1 MSSYHVVFTGTVIY
15 ETMYYREIDEE
26 EECMVKRNEFK
37 KRSRYLAMLTA
48 LSLAFSNIGS
58 CVNMVYAAEAESQE
72 NGSEE
77 EQEAGGEEE
86 NGGSGEA
93 DAGEDSGND
102 PEEGGSE
109 EENGD
114 GNDSEGENG
123 GEENSG
129 EENSGNENSGEKG
142 ESSDQGENQGE
153 SEKGE
158 NAGEDSS
165 ENSSGENESGENKS
179 EENKDENGFGNEGS
193 GQSGTEEAN
202 SPEGGKSTVKENPEA
217 KKGTYKLTYS
227 VDPDEG
233 AKVEGPSSVTAGKNA
248 VFTVEAQEGYV
259 IKNVSCESAEI
270 SAVEDIDTASA
281 SNAQKKNAGKNDG
294 EKFQTYQI
302 ENVETDA
309 EIIVEMDNE
318 DLSVYE
324 AEDSTEINGVTV
336 TAKWNTRESGISADA
351 KLHVEEVTEQSKDK
365 VVEDIEA
372 GKVAQLDPQENQ
384 IQDVVVYDITL
395 ADADTVYSA
404 WADGTVLVTFTGTEI
419 EEKIAQAD
427 KVSVLHVDDT
437 EDKLTQV
444 AAEDVAGETGSEVS
458 FEAEHFSEYA
468 VAFTKK
474 VVKVADAVVSPDM
487 NSADIQNVINDV
499 KNSVIV
505 FSKGE
510 YKDMALT
517 IPEGRDITIVP
528 EEEVKFT
535 YTAAKNAF
543 EVKKGSSLT
552 IGNGAEATLEIDGAS
567 NGIYAY
573 NIDGDAN
580 ITITG
585 NTRFYVH
592 DNVMVD
598 GPLTGNGISLNGK
611 GDYYLIAEK
620 GSSVELVRNKAG
632 IYTYGAEPGTQSSPI
647 GVLKATFTEC
657 TLLDLSD
664 NTASGIHQ
672 GDGQYMNAEIIVD
685 GCQEVKMNKNGID
698 AVCVNAG
705 ANLSLIRI
713 KDCPS
718 VEMNENGSWGTNG
731 GDIEILNSLVDIS
744 RNSDNPWAR
753 VSYTSSNLY
762 AESLKVEK
770 STVTANNCGANCGI
784 WVESSAN
791 IENSTI
797 YANDN
802 GLKCYGNYNRS
813 DKPYYCGDYP
823 WNTGNGIALCGSETR
838 IVGSVI
844 YAQGN
849 GGSGIAFASTEDKGN
864 VQVISSELYA
874 DKNGVSENI
883 GASGER
889 VNNVNVNKHDAIHFS
904 GIAVIRGT
912 VEVSDSIISATEN
925 AKYGISYHDLYNAE
939 LTLDGKTVAKVQ
951 TNSDILKGE
960 VRTADYTSGKQDT
973 VVINGSLQ
981 GDRDNMTGEY
991 TLNDLK
997 AENEIYA
1004 APVNIYGTKLTRFN
1018 LHGSKNLEVGDFM
1031 TQEFTYLDPN
1041 VNETVGYSFRYNTA
1055 AEDLNGTGGNAY
1067 VWAPVSVLHYDA
1079 TEGKI
1084 NAFGTAV
1091 QGNMALVNTRGD
1103 GSAVGNTG
1111 NPEETSDRYAAD
1123 YTIFGNS
1130 MNLTE
1135 GELPVAVRDGYK
1147 FAGWYVADNE
1157 GAAVDYA
1164 RSGNW
1169 AELNKLLNI
1178 RFTADSKVSEDI
1190 NDVSKGQEE
1199 KTIYA
1204 KWVLPS
1210 QYNIVINY
1218 INERTGASITAS
1230 YNSDYMEEGSSYDV
1244 NALLNKA
1251 IDGYTWIRYEG
1262 GQPAGSLNGD
1272 LVFNVYYNSNSTSNR
1287 GGGSGGGSSSGGHGS
1302 IVTSNGGPGVTIQEE
1317 TVPLAELPTE
1327 ALPQEPVSIPEDE
1340 VPLAA
1345 LPKTGQSAGK
1355 EIVLFVSAL
1364 VLGAAGF
1371 FGKKT
1376 KED

>member
-15 ETMYYREIDEE
+15 ETMYYREIDDEE

-86 NGGSGEA
+86 NGGSGEE

-165 ENSSGENESGENKS
+165 ENSSGENKSEENKS
-179 EENKDENGFGNEGS
+179 EENKDENGSGNEGS

-202 SPEGGKSTVKENPEA
+202 SPEGGKSTVKENSEA

-302 ENVETDA
+302 ENVEADA

-474 VVKVADAVVSPDM
+474 VVKAADAVVSPDM
-487 NSADIQNVINDV
+487 TQDQINDAV
-499 KNSVIV
+499 KAAAASENKVLEVQAGDYSNGENNHKKVIIDASGMTVLLKGGDYIRAQIITREDAEVVLEGDVTFEGQAKETHNTAAALIVESGKTTFNTNGNTIIIKDYNNGLRVGHVGYDSSDAEFNLIGGGTFDVEESV
-505 FSKGE
+505 
-510 YKDMALT
+510 
-517 IPEGRDITIVP
+517 TIVP
-528 EEEVKFT
+528 NSYSGGGYDDGQAVTKGQGCGFTGSGVVLVRGAKGQRRLEVHDAELKSNKNQQHGIYRHNIDTSKEYFNEHMDPVVFDNATVNLEANTSDGYKDESYSADGNILEVVNGSVLSISNNGYNGYNYGKPSEIGKDTAPGRKYRFADSEIHMDGNHNTNAGFASSKTVIDKTTFT
-535 YTAAKNAF
+535 ANDSEDSCGIMQMGGLEMTNGSVIEANNNPYGGVWIEYESEISDSKVIANNNGVLCSSSKYMSGIYLAKGNLSITNSVLELKDNPSAITIASPTKNA
-543 EVKKGSSLT
+543 VKQYENNVIAVQSGEYD
-552 IGNGAEATLEIDGAS
+552 IAAE
-567 NGIYAY
+567 
-573 NIDGDAN
+573 
-580 ITITG
+580 TG
-585 NTRFYVH
+585 NQFADKTR
-592 DNVMVD
+592 
-598 GPLTGNGISLNGK
+598 
-611 GDYYLIAEK
+611 
-620 GSSVELVRNKAG
+620 
-632 IYTYGAEPGTQSSPI
+632 
-647 GVLKATFTEC
+647 
-657 TLLDLSD
+657 
-664 NTASGIHQ
+664 
-672 GDGQYMNAEIIVD
+672 
-685 GCQEVKMNKNGID
+685 
-698 AVCVNAG
+698 
-705 ANLSLIRI
+705 
-713 KDCPS
+713 
-718 VEMNENGSWGTNG
+718 
-731 GDIEILNSLVDIS
+731 
-744 RNSDNPWAR
+744 NP
-753 VSYTSSNLY
+753 
-762 AESLKVEK
+762 
-770 STVTANNCGANCGI
+770 
-784 WVESSAN
+784 
-791 IENSTI
+791 
-797 YANDN
+797 
-802 GLKCYGNYNRS
+802 RS
-813 DKPYYCGDYP
+813 DKYFGRDYVLGGSFQATTANMRYGDNLKGMP
-823 WNTGNGIALCGSETR
+823 FAELNPMIGSEEL
-838 IVGSVI
+838 
-844 YAQGN
+844 
-849 GGSGIAFASTEDKGN
+849 GSG
-864 VQVISSELYA
+864 
-874 DKNGVSENI
+874 EN
-883 GASGER
+883 
-889 VNNVNVNKHDAIHFS
+889 
-904 GIAVIRGT
+904 
-912 VEVSDSIISATEN
+912 
-925 AKYGISYHDLYNAE
+925 
-939 LTLDGKTVAKVQ
+939 
-951 TNSDILKGE
+951 
-960 VRTADYTSGKQDT
+960 
-973 VVINGSLQ
+973 
-981 GDRDNMTGEY
+981 
-991 TLNDLK
+991 
-997 AENEIYA
+997 YA
-1004 APVNIYGTKLTRFN
+1004 APINTSHTALTRFD
-1018 LHGSKNLEVGDFM
+1018 LHQSANKEAASDVNDFV
-1031 TQEFTYLDPN
+1031 YYDPN
-1041 VNETVGYSFRYNTA
+1041 TGDKYAYSFRYNTA

-1091 QGNMALVNTRGD
+1091 QGNMALVNARGD

-1147 FAGWYVADNE
+1147 FAGWYVADDE

-1340 VPLAA
+1340 VPLTA
-1345 LPKTGQSAGK
+1345 LPKTGQNAGK

-1364 VLGAAGF
+1364 VLGAVGF

>member
-1 MSSYHVVFTGTVIY
+1 
-15 ETMYYREIDEE
+15 
-26 EECMVKRNEFK
+26 MVKRNEFK

-77 EQEAGGEEE
+77 GQEAGGEEE

-102 PEEGGSE
+102 PEEGGSG
-109 EENGD
+109 EENED
-114 GNDSEGENG
+114 GNGSEGENG
-123 GEENSG
+123 GKENSGEEHSG

-142 ESSDQGENQGE
+142 ENSEKGENQGE

-165 ENSSGENESGENKS
+165 ENSSGENKS
-179 EENKDENGFGNEGS
+179 EENKDENGSGNEGS

-202 SPEGGKSTVKENPEA
+202 SSEGSKSTVKENSEA
-217 KKGTYKLTYS
+217 KKGTYKLTYF

-233 AKVEGPSSVTAGKNA
+233 AKVEGPSSIAAGKSA

-302 ENVETDA
+302 ENIEADA

-365 VVEDIEA
+365 VVEGIED

-395 ADADTVYSA
+395 AGADTVYSA
-404 WADGTVLVTFTGTEI
+404 WADGTVLVTFTGAEI

-437 EDKLTQV
+437 ENKLIQV

-474 VVKVADAVVSPDM
+474 VVKAAAASENKVLEVQAGDYSIDSNSHKKIIINNSGMTVRLQAGDYTRAQIITRKDAEVVLEGDVTFEGQAKETHNTAAAVFVESGKTTFNTNGNTITIKDYNNGLRVGHVGYDSSDAEFNLIGGGTFDVEESVIIVPDSYSGGGYDDDQAVTKGQGCGFTGSGVVLVRGANGQRRLEVHDAELKSNKNQQHGIYRHNIDTSKEYFNEHM
-487 NSADIQNVINDV
+487 DPVIFDNATVDLEANTSDGYKDESYSADGNILEVVNGSVLSISNNGYNGYNYGKPGEIGKDTAPGRKYRFVDSEIHMDGNHNTNAGFASSKTVIDKTTFTANDSEDSCGIMQMGGLEMTNGSVIEANNNPYGGVWIEYESEISDSKVIANNNGGLRYSSKYMSGIYQAKGNLSITNSVLELKDNPSAITIASPTKNAVKQYGNNVIAV
-499 KNSVIV
+499 QS
-505 FSKGE
+505 GE
-510 YKDMALT
+510 YD
-517 IPEGRDITIVP
+517 
-528 EEEVKFT
+528 
-535 YTAAKNAF
+535 TAA
-543 EVKKGSSLT
+543 E
-552 IGNGAEATLEIDGAS
+552 
-567 NGIYAY
+567 
-573 NIDGDAN
+573 
-580 ITITG
+580 TG
-585 NTRFYVH
+585 NQFA
-592 DNVMVD
+592 D
-598 GPLTGNGISLNGK
+598 K
-611 GDYYLIAEK
+611 K
-620 GSSVELVRNKAG
+620 RN
-632 IYTYGAEPGTQSSPI
+632 P
-647 GVLKATFTEC
+647 
-657 TLLDLSD
+657 
-664 NTASGIHQ
+664 
-672 GDGQYMNAEIIVD
+672 
-685 GCQEVKMNKNGID
+685 
-698 AVCVNAG
+698 
-705 ANLSLIRI
+705 
-713 KDCPS
+713 
-718 VEMNENGSWGTNG
+718 
-731 GDIEILNSLVDIS
+731 
-744 RNSDNPWAR
+744 
-753 VSYTSSNLY
+753 
-762 AESLKVEK
+762 
-770 STVTANNCGANCGI
+770 
-784 WVESSAN
+784 
-791 IENSTI
+791 
-797 YANDN
+797 
-802 GLKCYGNYNRS
+802 RS
-813 DKPYYCGDYP
+813 DKYFGRDYVLGGSFQATTANMRYGDNLKGMP
-823 WNTGNGIALCGSETR
+823 FDKLNPMIGSEEL
-838 IVGSVI
+838 
-844 YAQGN
+844 
-849 GGSGIAFASTEDKGN
+849 GSG
-864 VQVISSELYA
+864 
-874 DKNGVSENI
+874 EN
-883 GASGER
+883 
-889 VNNVNVNKHDAIHFS
+889 
-904 GIAVIRGT
+904 
-912 VEVSDSIISATEN
+912 
-925 AKYGISYHDLYNAE
+925 
-939 LTLDGKTVAKVQ
+939 
-951 TNSDILKGE
+951 
-960 VRTADYTSGKQDT
+960 
-973 VVINGSLQ
+973 
-981 GDRDNMTGEY
+981 
-991 TLNDLK
+991 
-997 AENEIYA
+997 YA
-1004 APVNIYGTKLTRFN
+1004 APINTSHTALTRFD
-1018 LHGSKNLEVGDFM
+1018 LHQSANKEAASDVNDFV
-1031 TQEFTYLDPN
+1031 YYDPN
-1041 VNETVGYSFRYNTA
+1041 TGDKYAYSFRYNTA

-1091 QGNMALVNTRGD
+1091 QGNIALVNTRGD

-1135 GELPVAVRDGYK
+1135 GELPVAVRNGYK
-1147 FAGWYVADNE
+1147 FAGWYVADDE
-1157 GAAVDYA
+1157 SAAVDYA
-1164 RSGNW
+1164 KSGNW

-1204 KWVLPS
+1204 KWVLPT

-1262 GQPAGSLNGD
+1262 GQSAGSLNGD

-1345 LPKTGQSAGK
+1345 LPKTGQSAGR

>member
-1 MSSYHVVFTGTVIY
+1 
-15 ETMYYREIDEE
+15 
-26 EECMVKRNEFK
+26 MVKRSEFK

-58 CVNMVYAAEAESQE
+58 CVNMVYAAETQAE
-72 NGSEE
+72 
-77 EQEAGGEEE
+77 EA
-86 NGGSGEA
+86 GSGEEQSENEGGSEDENSGGA
-93 DAGEDSGND
+93 DSEGGSSEENSGEDSDQGT
-102 PEEGGSE
+102 EEGGSE
-109 EENGD
+109 EEN
-114 GNDSEGENG
+114 DSENNSGDENG
-123 GEENSG
+123 GDENSGDENSGDENSAENSG
-129 EENSGNENSGEKG
+129 EESENSKDEENTGDPENGEDTGKDSNEKDSAENAENTVSAGGSSNSGNSSSVVK
-142 ESSDQGENQGE
+142 ESS
-153 SEKGE
+153 
-158 NAGEDSS
+158 
-165 ENSSGENESGENKS
+165 
-179 EENKDENGFGNEGS
+179 
-193 GQSGTEEAN
+193 
-202 SPEGGKSTVKENPEA
+202 EA

-227 VDPDEG
+227 IDPDEG
-233 AKVEGPSSVTAGKNA
+233 AKIDGPTSVAAGKSA

-259 IKNVSCESAEI
+259 IKNVSCEAAEI
-270 SAVEDIDTASA
+270 SEVEDLDTASA
-281 SNAQKKNAGKNDG
+281 SNAQKKAADKNDG
-294 EKFQTYQI
+294 DKFQTYQI
-302 ENVETDA
+302 ENVEADA
-309 EIIVEMDNE
+309 EIIIEMDNE

-336 TAKWNTRESGISADA
+336 TAKWNTKESGISADA
-351 KLHVEEVTEQSKDK
+351 RLHVEEVTEQSKDK

-372 GKVAQLDPQENQ
+372 GKVAQLDPQTNQ
-384 IQDVVVYDITL
+384 VQDVVVYDITL

-404 WADGTVLVTFTGTEI
+404 WADGTVLVTFTGAEI

-427 KVSVLHVDDT
+427 KVSVLHVDEA

-444 AAEDVAGETGSEVS
+444 AAEEVAGETGAEIS
-458 FEAEHFSEYA
+458 FEAEHFSQYA
-468 VAFTKK
+468 VTFTKN
-474 VVKVADAVVSPDM
+474 VVKAADATVSPDM
-487 NSADIQNVINDV
+487 SSDEIQNIINDV
-499 KNSVIV
+499 KNSVIG
-505 FSKGE
+505 FGKGE

-517 IPEGRDITIVP
+517 IPAGRDITIVP

-535 YTAAKNAF
+535 YTTAKNAF
-543 EVKKGSSLT
+543 EVKQGSSLT
-552 IGNGAEATLEIDGAS
+552 IGNGTEATLEIEGAS
-567 NGIYAY
+567 NGIYAN
-573 NIDGDAN
+573 NIDGSAN

-598 GPLTGNGISLNGK
+598 GPLTGNGISFNGK
-611 GDYYLIAEK
+611 GDYYLTAEN
-620 GSSVELVRNKAG
+620 GSSVELVDNKAG
-632 IYTYGAEPGTQSSPI
+632 VYTYGAEPGAQSAPI
-647 GVLKATFTEC
+647 GVLKATFVGC
-657 TLLDLSD
+657 ALLDLSG

-672 GDGQYMNAEIIVD
+672 GDGQYMNAEIIIA
-685 GCQEVKMNKNGID
+685 GCQEVKMNQNGVD
-698 AVCVNAG
+698 AICVNAG
-705 ANLSLIRI
+705 AKLSLIRI

-731 GDIEILNSLVDIS
+731 GDIEILNSVVDIS
-744 RNSDNPWAR
+744 HNSDNPWAR
-753 VSYTSSNLY
+753 VNYTASNLY
-762 AESLKVEK
+762 AESLKVEN

-784 WVESSAN
+784 WVETSAD

-797 YANDN
+797 YANEN

-823 WNTGNGIALCGSETR
+823 WNTGNGLALCGSETR
-838 IVGSVI
+838 IVGSSI

-849 GGSGIAFASTEDKGN
+849 GGSGIAFASTEDNGN

-883 GASGER
+883 GASGEK

-904 GIAVIRGT
+904 GIAVIKGN
-912 VEVSDSIISATEN
+912 VEVRDSVISATEN
-925 AKYGISYHDLYNAE
+925 ARYGISYHDLYNAE
-939 LTLDGKTVAKVQ
+939 LTLDGETVAKVQ

-960 VRTADYTSGKQDT
+960 VRTADHTSGKQDT

-981 GDRDNMTGEY
+981 GNRDNMTGEY
-991 TLNDLK
+991 ALNVLK
-997 AENEIYA
+997 AENEIYT

-1018 LHGSKNLEVGDFM
+1018 LRGSKNLEVGDSR

-1041 VNETVGYSFRYNTA
+1041 VNETVNYSFRYNTA

-1067 VWAPVSVLHYDA
+1067 VWAPVSILHYDA

-1084 NAFGTAV
+1084 NSFGTAV
-1091 QGNMALVNTRGD
+1091 QGNMALVNARGD
-1103 GSAVGNTG
+1103 GSVVGNTG

-1135 GELPVAVRDGYK
+1135 GELPVAVRSGYK

-1157 GAAVDYA
+1157 SAAVDYA

-1169 AELNKLLNI
+1169 AELNKLLNT
-1178 RFTADSKVSEDI
+1178 RFTADSKVSGDI
-1190 NDVSKGQEE
+1190 TDVSKGQEE

-1204 KWVLPS
+1204 KWVLPN

-1218 INERTGASITAS
+1218 IDERTGAHITTS
-1230 YNSDYMEEGSSYDV
+1230 YSSDYMEEGSSYDV
-1244 NALLNKA
+1244 AALLNRA
-1251 IDGYTWIRYEG
+1251 FDGYTWLRYEG
-1262 GQPAGSLNGD
+1262 GQPTGSLNSD
-1272 LVFNVYYNSNSTSNR
+1272 LVFNVYYNSSSNSNR
-1287 GGGSGGGSSSGGHGS
+1287 GGGSGGSGGGSSSGGHGS
-1302 IVTSNGGPGVTIQEE
+1302 IITSNGGPGVTIQDENI
-1317 TVPLAELPTE
+1317 PLAELPEE
-1327 ALPQEPVSIPEDE
+1327 ALPQEPVSIPEDD

-1355 EIVLFVSAL
+1355 EIALFVSAL
-1364 VLGAAGF
+1364 VLGATAL

>member
-1 MSSYHVVFTGTVIY
+1 
-15 ETMYYREIDEE
+15 
-26 EECMVKRNEFK
+26 MVKRNEFK

-77 EQEAGGEEE
+77 EQESGGEEE
-86 NGGSGEA
+86 NGGSGEE

-109 EENGD
+109 EENGG

-142 ESSDQGENQGE
+142 ESSDQGE

-165 ENSSGENESGENKS
+165 E
-179 EENKDENGFGNEGS
+179 
-193 GQSGTEEAN
+193 QSGTEEAN
-202 SPEGGKSTVKENPEA
+202 GSAGGKSTVKENSEA

-259 IKNVSCESAEI
+259 IKNVSCESVEI

-302 ENVETDA
+302 ENIEADA
-309 EIIVEMDNE
+309 EIIIEMDNE
-318 DLSVYE
+318 DPSVYE

-365 VVEDIEA
+365 VVEGIED

-437 EDKLTQV
+437 ENKLTQV

-474 VVKVADAVVSPDM
+474 VVKAADAVVSPDM
-487 NSADIQNVINDV
+487 TQDQINDAVKAAAASENKVLEVQAGDYSIDSNSHKKIIINNSGMTVRLQAGDYTRAQIITRKGAEVVLEGDVTFEGQAKETHNTAAAVFVENGKTTFNTNGNTITIKDYNNGLRVGHVGYDSSDAEFNLIGGGTFDVEESVIIVPDSYSGGGYDDDQAVTKGQGCGFTGSGVVLVRGANGQRRLEVHDAELKSNKNQQHGIYRHNIDTSKEYFNEHMDPVIFDNATVDLEANTSDGYKDESYSADGNILEVVNGSVLSISNNGYNGYNYGKPGEIGKDTAPGRKYRFVDSEIHMDGNHNTNAGFASSKTVIDKTTFTANDSEDSCGIMQMGGLEMTNGSVVEANNNPYGGVWIEYESEISDSKVIANNNGGLRYSSKYMSGIYQAKGNLSITNSVLELKDNPSAITIASPTKNAVKQYGNNVIAV
-499 KNSVIV
+499 QS
-505 FSKGE
+505 GE
-510 YKDMALT
+510 YD
-517 IPEGRDITIVP
+517 
-528 EEEVKFT
+528 
-535 YTAAKNAF
+535 TAA
-543 EVKKGSSLT
+543 E
-552 IGNGAEATLEIDGAS
+552 
-567 NGIYAY
+567 
-573 NIDGDAN
+573 
-580 ITITG
+580 TG
-585 NTRFYVH
+585 NQFA
-592 DNVMVD
+592 D
-598 GPLTGNGISLNGK
+598 K
-611 GDYYLIAEK
+611 K
-620 GSSVELVRNKAG
+620 RN
-632 IYTYGAEPGTQSSPI
+632 P
-647 GVLKATFTEC
+647 
-657 TLLDLSD
+657 
-664 NTASGIHQ
+664 
-672 GDGQYMNAEIIVD
+672 
-685 GCQEVKMNKNGID
+685 
-698 AVCVNAG
+698 
-705 ANLSLIRI
+705 
-713 KDCPS
+713 
-718 VEMNENGSWGTNG
+718 
-731 GDIEILNSLVDIS
+731 
-744 RNSDNPWAR
+744 
-753 VSYTSSNLY
+753 
-762 AESLKVEK
+762 
-770 STVTANNCGANCGI
+770 
-784 WVESSAN
+784 
-791 IENSTI
+791 
-797 YANDN
+797 
-802 GLKCYGNYNRS
+802 RS
-813 DKPYYCGDYP
+813 DKYFGRDYVLGGSFQATTANMRYGDNLKGMP
-823 WNTGNGIALCGSETR
+823 FDKLNPMIGSEEL
-838 IVGSVI
+838 
-844 YAQGN
+844 
-849 GGSGIAFASTEDKGN
+849 GSG
-864 VQVISSELYA
+864 
-874 DKNGVSENI
+874 EN
-883 GASGER
+883 
-889 VNNVNVNKHDAIHFS
+889 
-904 GIAVIRGT
+904 
-912 VEVSDSIISATEN
+912 
-925 AKYGISYHDLYNAE
+925 
-939 LTLDGKTVAKVQ
+939 
-951 TNSDILKGE
+951 
-960 VRTADYTSGKQDT
+960 
-973 VVINGSLQ
+973 
-981 GDRDNMTGEY
+981 
-991 TLNDLK
+991 
-997 AENEIYA
+997 YA
-1004 APVNIYGTKLTRFN
+1004 APINTSHTALTRFD
-1018 LHGSKNLEVGDFM
+1018 LHQSANKEAASDVNDFV
-1031 TQEFTYLDPN
+1031 YYDPN
-1041 VNETVGYSFRYNTA
+1041 TGDKYAYSFRYNTA

-1135 GELPVAVRDGYK
+1135 GKLPIAVRDGYK
-1147 FAGWYVADNE
+1147 FAGWYVADDE
-1157 GAAVDYA
+1157 SAAVDYA
-1164 RSGNW
+1164 KSGNW

-1204 KWVLPS
+1204 KWVLPT

-1262 GQPAGSLNGD
+1262 GQSAGSLNGD

-1345 LPKTGQSAGK
+1345 LPKTGQSAGR